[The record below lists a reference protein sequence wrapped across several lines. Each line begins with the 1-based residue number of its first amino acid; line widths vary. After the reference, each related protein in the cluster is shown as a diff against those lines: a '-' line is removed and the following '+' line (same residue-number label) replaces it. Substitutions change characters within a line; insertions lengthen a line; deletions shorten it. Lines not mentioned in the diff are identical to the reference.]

1 MCKLIKIV
9 FLFIALGITVAAAT
23 LMIKGLPIKSQI
35 IEKVIENDH
44 L

>member
-1 MCKLIKIV
+1 MGKLIKIV
-9 FLFIALGITVAAAT
+9 FLLIALVITVAAAT
-23 LMIKGLPIKSQI
+23 LMIKGLPINPQI